1 MALQNPTR
9 RTAMQV
15 LANLP
20 MISGIR
26 IQPAWPNAANYET
39 GKFGVQK
46 IDDGS
51 VLRESRVDSY
61 RHHATAPRRGEKRN
75 RWHRGQSMRTPGLVW
90 DRKLNLGPGSQRKLR
105 PAEAGSPGDASNG
118 EYRSYEISRL
128 ARQNRSWQSTVIQ
141 RREKARLNGGEGGVR
156 RARLRAAPTTKS
168 QAPELAQCTLR
179 YGKSGGEGG
188 IRTHEPGFARLPAF
202 EAGSFNRSDTSPDQR
217 V

>member
-1 MALQNPTR
+1 MAVQNPTP

-90 DRKLNLGPGSQRKLR
+90 DRKLNLGRKIEERLYEEGETKLSRRAWEERGYNILCRCSPRVLASRPPVPIRREPDFHLSLEAYTRRVLGARVFRAATRSQTSVLR
-105 PAEAGSPGDASNG
+105 PVP
-118 EYRSYEISRL
+118 
-128 ARQNRSWQSTVIQ
+128 
-141 RREKARLNGGEGGVR
+141 
-156 RARLRAAPTTKS
+156 
-168 QAPELAQCTLR
+168 
-179 YGKSGGEGG
+179 
-188 IRTHEPGFARLPAF
+188 LP
-202 EAGSFNRSDTSPDQR
+202 